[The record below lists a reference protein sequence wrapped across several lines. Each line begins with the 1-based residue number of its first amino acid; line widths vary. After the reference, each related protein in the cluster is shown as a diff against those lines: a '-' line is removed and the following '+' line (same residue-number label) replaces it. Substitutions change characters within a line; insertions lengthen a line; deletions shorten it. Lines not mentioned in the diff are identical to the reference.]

1 MRILSHPPVRSIR
14 RHVHRLVASASA
26 TAGAIAAA
34 GAIAIVL
41 LMMPASARAQ
51 DHDHDGPRPEKL
63 GRAHFETSCSPE
75 AQREFDRALAML
87 HSFFFPET
95 VKTFTNAATIDP
107 SCAIAWWGVGFA
119 QRPNPL
125 VGPFDDGVLQRGLE
139 AVDKGLAIGARTAR
153 EREYLAAL
161 REEYKDYKTVDQDT
175 RSRNY
180 RNAMAALVQKYP
192 DDIEATIFY
201 ALALNEAYDHSD
213 STYADLIKAATLLE
227 PIEQKY
233 PDHPGIKH
241 YIIHSYD
248 VPPLAKRGL
257 AAADKY
263 ADLAPTVPHALHMPS
278 HIYSMLGLWDR
289 SIAGNLKTI
298 AVGQAY
304 AKEAKLDGVYPGD
317 LHSYDFIQ
325 YAYLQLG
332 QDQKAKALVTEVGA
346 ITKVYTPRLS
356 SETGQSAPPARYC
369 LERQDW
375 ACAASLQPIG
385 LSPAAEAITYFSRA
399 LGKARGGQAAAAQA
413 DLDTLA
419 ELRKKLF
426 ITSQHYWVEQLDIQA
441 LTVRAWL
448 AQTSGQRTEAV
459 SLMRQAADRE
469 DKSVKHV
476 AMENRLYPMR
486 ELLADLLL
494 QNGDAAGALKEYE
507 TALGNAPA
515 RLRGLYGAGKAAAA
529 AGNAPRALDYYRAL
543 VRLTEHADTE
553 RPEIKEAKAY
563 LARR

>member
-1 MRILSHPPVRSIR
+1 MHSPARPPVRRVTAIG
-14 RHVHRLVASASA
+14 VAALA
-26 TAGAIAAA
+26 LGLLLGTAAPTI
-34 GAIAIVL
+34 
-41 LMMPASARAQ
+41 AQ
-51 DHDHDGPRPEKL
+51 DHDHSGPRPEKL
-63 GRAHFETSCSPE
+63 GQAHFETSCSPA

-95 VKTFTNAATIDP
+95 VKTFTNVATLDP
-107 SCAIAWWGVGFA
+107 SCAIAWWGVAFA

-125 VGPFDDGVLQRGLE
+125 VGPFDDGVLQRGLD
-139 AVDKGLAIGARTAR
+139 AVDKGLAVGPKTPR

-180 RNAMAALVQKYP
+180 RNAMAELVRKYP

-213 STYADLIKAATLLE
+213 STYADLVKAATLLE
-227 PIEQKY
+227 PIERKY

-248 VPPLAKRGL
+248 VPPLAQRGL
-257 AAADKY
+257 AAADQY

-278 HIYSMLGLWDR
+278 HIYSMLGLWEK

-298 AVGQAY
+298 EVGQAY

-332 QDQKAKALVTEVGA
+332 QDRLAKALVDEVAA
-346 ITKVYTPRLS
+346 ITRVYTPRLS

-375 ACAASLQPIG
+375 ACAAALQPLG

-399 LGKARGGQAAAAQA
+399 LGKARSGQAAAAQA

-448 AQTSGQRTEAV
+448 AQSAGNRSEATT
-459 SLMRQAADRE
+459 LMRQAADRE

-494 QNGDAAGALKEYE
+494 ANGDAAGSLKEYE

-515 RLRGLYGAGKAAAA
+515 RLRGLYGAGKAAEA
-529 AGNAPRALDYYRAL
+529 AGNMTKATDYYRSL
-543 VRLTEHADTE
+543 VRLTEKADTE
-553 RPEIKEAKAY
+553 RPEIKEAKAF